1 MSDRRRPPDAFGF
14 TSRDRGQLPTAQAL
28 AMFRAALRA
37 DGSYT
42 DDQIHDLTVIALEGE
57 IARDGLNVAP
67 LDDAGHPASTTA

>member
-1 MSDRRRPPDAFGF
+1 MSERRRPPDGFGF
-14 TSRDRGQLPTAQAL
+14 TSRDRGQLPTSQAL

-42 DDQIHDLTVIALEGE
+42 NEQIHDLTVVALEGE

-67 LDDAGHPASTTA
+67 LDDSGKPVSSTE